1 MFESLKARMAA
12 FVLAV
17 IAVISILFC
26 GVAYW
31 KMKEAMT
38 EAIYSQVDQA
48 AAAKVSF
55 VSE

>member
-31 KMKEAMT
+31 KMKEAMNDANFKKALET
-38 EAIYSQVDQA
+38 YDLP
-48 AAAKVSF
+48 
-55 VSE
+55 